1 MYNTKN
7 YTEQGGEITHIGG
20 KLVFDEGAEME
31 GAIAPAVNLT
41 SSATMGQLVTA
52 LKNAG
57 LMIGDSFALVY
68 DAVDND
74 NESVR
79 AGNTAHISSVTIN
92 ETAKLITIVLDCKV
106 SDLADFDARNGWG
119 VHKWLGIGLKETTIS
134 DITDLTYNGSAI
146 TAEDVTEATN
156 VGLGS
161 GYFVRWVAADLVLA
175 GDDTHKSKG
184 SFTLGASGF
193 ARTRYT
199 LVIVETEE

>member
-7 YTEQGGEITHIGG
+7 YTEQNGEITHIGG
-20 KLVFDEGAEME
+20 KIIFDEGAEMA

-57 LMIGDSFALVY
+57 LMVGDSFALVY
-68 DAVDND
+68 DAVDGD

-79 AGNTAHISSVTIN
+79 AGNTAHISSVTVN
-92 ETAKLITIVLDCKV
+92 ETDKTITIALDCKV
-106 SDLADFDARNGWG
+106 SELADFDARNGWG

-134 DITDLTYNGSAI
+134 DITDLTYNGSAL
-146 TAEDVTEATN
+146 TSEDVTEASN
-156 VGLGS
+156 VGLDS

-175 GDDTHKSKG
+175 GDNSKKSKG
-184 SFTLGASGF
+184 FFTLGANGF
-193 ARTRYT
+193 TKTRYT